1 MSGTSNPVLAGPA
14 WPRPRPILLEA
25 LAASK
30 PVLLGLRGPD
40 PALFLSVK
48 KEIGRGLGLKAPT
61 VQGLKIPAYFQ
72 KEKPYSGYPL

>member
-1 MSGTSNPVLAGPA
+1 VSGTSNPVLAGPA
-14 WPRPRPILLEA
+14 RPRPRPILLEA

-48 KEIGRGLGLKAPT
+48 KEIGKRKSLVATAP
-61 VQGLKIPAYFQ
+61 
-72 KEKPYSGYPL
+72 KPLLI